1 VGIGRG
7 SDTALNALQRTD
19 GFLEGIAGTD
29 IEPLEPVNDKED
41 AATALQL
48 ANSVLSANP
57 DLAGAFGVYAYNG
70 PAWATAIKEA
80 GREGEIKLVSF
91 DATTDIINGIK
102 EGVIHATVAQ
112 REYDM
117 GYKSVEIIK
126 LMAEQGADAALSE
139 MGAVDGVIDTGVDI
153 ITAAT
158 LKDYEAGLDA
168 KGIPHEW
175 DTEGWE
181 PPEAE
186 APEPPVAEETSITI
200 GIPEDPAGVNG
211 HVSDT
216 GYEQLLGELVLL
228 GLTDLDPEGNL
239 FLELAADL
247 PTLENGGVVM
257 DEEAWTMDVTWTLRD
272 DVYWADGEPVTVDDV
287 IFTWDAIND
296 PEGGI
301 WVEGVDYT
309 DSLEKIDDYTFIVH
323 YSTVYPNYR
332 LMFGGENF
340 FVWPAHYCDA
350 SQGYV
355 AWDCNR
361 EPLSNGPYLLEEWA
375 TGEYIT
381 FVRNPNY
388 FEEGKPNIDNV
399 VVRIV
404 PERAVIKT
412 MLIEGD
418 VDAYMWLTPTEI
430 DELQEL
436 SHIGVTFSP
445 TTRWVMRL
453 IPNLAARGSLDAEA
467 EPHPILSDVKVRQAI
482 RMAIDVD
489 TLTSEIFRGY
499 NEPAWTELFRPPY
512 ACDNIPRPEY
522 SPEGAKALLEEAGW
536 IDQDEDGIRECH
548 GCLNAEEGYVMSME
562 NMIYAEYGEELEL
575 AQQLVAEQL
584 REIGIQ
590 LELSIVEG
598 TVLWADYESGGI
610 EQQGDF
616 DLNMWDDGYPGI
628 DPTDHLWVYYYSEA
642 AEPDYGWNVGRWYNE
657 DFDALLDE
665 AYTLDEE
672 YRKELFCQMAE
683 ILEAELPQILLWT
696 EIDADGY
703 SIRVEGVQATVN
715 DIMTWNVADWRVVE

>member
-1 VGIGRG
+1 
-7 SDTALNALQRTD
+7 
-19 GFLEGIAGTD
+19 
-29 IEPLEPVNDKED
+29 
-41 AATALQL
+41 
-48 ANSVLSANP
+48 
-57 DLAGAFGVYAYNG
+57 
-70 PAWATAIKEA
+70 
-80 GREGEIKLVSF
+80 
-91 DATTDIINGIK
+91 
-102 EGVIHATVAQ
+102 VAQ

-126 LMAEQGADAALSE
+126 LMAEKGEDAALSE

-153 ITAAT
+153 ITAAS

-175 DTEGWE
+175 NTEGWE
-181 PPEAE
+181 PPEAV

-200 GIPEDPAGVNG
+200 AIPEDPAGVNG

-239 FLELAADL
+239 FLELAAEL

-257 DEEAWTMDVTWTLRD
+257 DEDAWTMDVTWTLRD
-272 DVYWADGEPVTVDDV
+272 DVYWADGEPVTADDV

-309 DSLEKIDDYTFIVH
+309 DSLEKIDDHTFVVH
-323 YSTVYPNYR
+323 YNTVYPNYR

-418 VDAYMWLTPTEI
+418 ADVYMWLTPTEI
-430 DELQEL
+430 DDVKDLP
-436 SHIGVTFSP
+436 HIDVTFSP

-453 IPNLAARGSLDAEA
+453 IPNLAARGTLDPEA
-467 EPHPILSDVKVRQAI
+467 EPHPILSDVRVRQAI

-522 SPEGAKALLEEAGW
+522 DPEAAKALLEEAGW

-584 REIGIQ
+584 GAIGIQ

-683 ILEAELPQILLWT
+683 ILDEELPQILLWT

-703 SIRVEGVQATVN
+703 NTRVEGVQATVN
-715 DIMTWNVADWRVVE
+715 DIVTWNVADWKIVE